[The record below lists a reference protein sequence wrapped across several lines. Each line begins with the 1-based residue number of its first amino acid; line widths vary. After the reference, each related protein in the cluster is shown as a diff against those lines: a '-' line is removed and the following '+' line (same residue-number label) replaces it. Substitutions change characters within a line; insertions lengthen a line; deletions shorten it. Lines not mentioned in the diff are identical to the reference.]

1 MIQHV
6 LARIPALAAG
16 HVAIAAASLAV
27 AFVIALPLGVA
38 ASGRPRL
45 SAWLLGG
52 LGALYTVPSLAL
64 LAVLVRLFGLGF
76 VPLFVALIAYAQF
89 MLARGVV
96 SGLRAVDPA
105 QIDAATGLGMS
116 PKQVLRRVALP
127 QAVPAIVGGVRVA
140 AIAVISIATLGGYVG
155 AGGLGVLI
163 FEGLTLHNTASIVA
177 GSICVCALAVVA
189 DALLRLLE
197 RRVSAT

>member
-1 MIQHV
+1 MTEHL
-6 LARIPALAAG
+6 LARAAPLAAG
-16 HVAIAAASLAV
+16 HLAIAVASLFV
-27 AFVIALPLGVA
+27 AFAIALPLGIA
-38 ASGRPRL
+38 AAARPRVA
-45 SAWLLGG
+45 AWLLGG

-76 VPLFVALIAYAQF
+76 APLFVALIAYAQF

-96 SGLRAVDPA
+96 SGLRGVDPA

-116 PKQVLRRVALP
+116 GKQVLRRVALP

-140 AIAVISIATLGGYVG
+140 TIAVISIATLGGYVG

-163 FEGLTLHNTASIVA
+163 FEGLTLHNTTSIVV

-189 DALLRLLE
+189 DALLRALE
-197 RRVSAT
+197 RRLRFT